1 MNKKFFGRVK
11 FVAQL
16 VLILGILATIPILYF
31 SAVEYKPINFIYAV
45 AAILGTVVLYCILKG
60 IALVG
65 LKAYEDEPE
74 VEPEN
79 NKQAA
84 PYGKDFEDF
93 KAGNPRAPRDRLK

>member
-16 VLILGILATIPILYF
+16 VLTLGILATIPILYF

-60 IALVG
+60 IALIG
-65 LKAYEDEPE
+65 LKAYGDEVIPDTEYEKEWAESLGLNNESKNSPSKSPAKHED
-74 VEPEN
+74 
-79 NKQAA
+79 
-84 PYGKDFEDF
+84 
-93 KAGNPRAPRDRLK
+93 